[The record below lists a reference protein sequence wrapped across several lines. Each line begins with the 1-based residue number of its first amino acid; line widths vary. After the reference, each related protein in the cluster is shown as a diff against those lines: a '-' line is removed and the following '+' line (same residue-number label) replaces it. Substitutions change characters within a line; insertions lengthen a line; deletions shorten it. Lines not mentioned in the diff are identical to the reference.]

1 MLILAGILTFLAF
14 VLWLLDNSVYDSQ
27 VDFTTPIRAAVF
39 LAVILVGL
47 NAFL

>member
-14 VLWLLDNSVYDSQ
+14 VLWILDNSVYDSQ
-27 VDFTTPIRAAVF
+27 INFTTPIRTAVF
-39 LAVILVGL
+39 ISVILVGL

>member
-14 VLWLLDNSVYDSQ
+14 VLWLIDNWVYDSQ
-27 VDFTTPIRAAVF
+27 VDFTTPIRAAIF

-47 NAFL
+47 KTFI